1 MRKLFYLNRSRRFMN
16 IKGIL
21 KLVLVTLST
30 FIYSCGDS
38 VKEDL
43 IPIQD
48 FFDRPDHTNFKI
60 SPDGKWVAY
69 LGLEDHCKNIFI
81 LNLSNPDSSKQLTYQ
96 NSLNVQYYFWATN
109 DSIVFSNAQSYQDSL
124 RLFTVDIHSE
134 QINPLFE
141 TSKHTIKWLSPARAF
156 NGYLFAQ
163 MNRRDS
169 TVIDLYKIPLKGGQP
184 ILVDENS
191 NHFNDWFVS
200 SDGKVRIALSS
211 DSVQDKLWY
220 REDENKRFKEVLE
233 TDFASLI
240 YPLGPVK
247 DINNSIYALS
257 NRGRDK
263 VALVRLNLESGQE
276 TILSKN
282 DEVDM
287 NADGYSFAR
296 QEVLFS
302 TAFDKRKAT
311 TIYNKELKNI
321 YLQISSK
328 FEGNSVDIIEVDSSF
343 NTILFRTY
351 TDTNPGGIYYYH
363 KGIIKELTPLNPSL
377 RDKKLSHMEEIAFD
391 SRDGKRIKGYLTYPL
406 KKQDKYPVV
415 VLVHDGPNRRDVWG
429 FNSEVQFLANRG
441 YAVFQVNFRGSVGL
455 GKEFYVA
462 GFKQWGGEI
471 QNDINDGVAWLI
483 HKGIAD
489 KDRVAIM
496 GTGFGG
502 YSALYAACFN
512 PTMYKCAISSSGY
525 INLFTYFKE
534 FPPYYNSYKQ
544 LYYRIIGNPQKEYEL
559 FKAISPLFHA
569 DKVRMPV
576 LMFQGGKDRY
586 NTMTDVNQF
595 VQKLRSNNVEL
606 TYIYKEDEGRRFRK
620 DENIIEFYQNI
631 EAFLKEQMK

>member
-1 MRKLFYLNRSRRFMN
+1 MN

-21 KLVLVTLST
+21 YVVLVSLST
-30 FIYSCGDS
+30 LIIGCGGE
-38 VKEDL
+38 VHNKL
-43 IPIQD
+43 IPVED
-48 FFDRPDHTNFKI
+48 FFDKPDHISFKI
-60 SPDGKWVAY
+60 SPDGKWIAY
-69 LGLEDHCKNIFI
+69 LGLEDHCRNVFI
-81 LNLSNPDSSKQLTYQ
+81 LNLDHPDSSKQLTYQ

-109 DSIVFSNAQSYQDSL
+109 DTIVFSNTQSYQDSV

-134 QINPLFE
+134 KITPLFE
-141 TSKHTIKWLSPARAF
+141 TSKHAIEWLTPNRAV
-156 NGYLFAQ
+156 NGYLLAQ

-169 TVIDLYKIPLKGGQP
+169 TAIDLYKIPLSGGKP
-184 ILVDENS
+184 LLVDKNEQN
-191 NHFNDWFVS
+191 FNDWFVS
-200 SDGKVRIALSS
+200 PDGKVRMAISS
-211 DSVQDKLWY
+211 DSVVDKLWY
-220 REDENKRFKEVLE
+220 REEEDRPYQEVLK
-233 TDFASLI
+233 TDFSSLV

-247 DINNSIYALS
+247 DSKNSIYALS

-263 VALVRLNLESGQE
+263 MALVNLNLASGKE
-276 TILSKN
+276 TILIN
-282 DEVDM
+282 NEEVDM
-287 NADGYSFAR
+287 NAEGYSFAR
-296 QEVLFS
+296 QEILFS
-302 TAFDKRKAT
+302 TAYNKKKST
-311 TIYNKELKNI
+311 TIHNKELKTI
-321 YLQISSK
+321 YESISSK
-328 FEGNSVDIIEVDSSF
+328 FEGNSVDIIDVDSSF
-343 NTILFRTY
+343 HTILFKTY
-351 TDTNPGGIYYYH
+351 SDTNPGGMYYYH
-363 KGIIKELTPLNPSL
+363 KGMIKELTPVNPSL
-377 RDKKLSHMEEIAFD
+377 RDKKLAKMEEVIFD
-391 SRDGKRIKGYLTYPL
+391 SRDGKSIKGYLTYPL

-441 YAVFQVNFRGSVGL
+441 YAVFQVNYRGSVGL

-489 KDRVAIM
+489 KNRIAIM

-512 PTMYKCAISSSGY
+512 PTLYKCVISSSGY

-544 LYYRIIGNPQKEYEL
+544 LYYKIIGDPQKEYEL

-569 DKVRMPV
+569 DKIRMPI

-595 VQKLRSNNVEL
+595 VQKLRSNNVQL
-606 TYIYKEDEGRRFRK
+606 KYIYKEEEGRRFRK
-620 DENIIEFYQNI
+620 EENIIEFYQNI
-631 EAFLKEQMK
+631 EMFLNEQLN